1 METIA
6 AKTLK
11 LYLFVQLAYIN
22 IVLPIDGNCQGARES
37 CIVYK
42 WGTNP
47 TGIQSVF
54 GQQPSFRSANLLPFN
69 EYNPPLSQGKTAGRL
84 VTNQKPKAI
93 PDKQ

>member
-1 METIA
+1 MAIA
-6 AKTLK
+6 KEHVKVA
-11 LYLFVQLAYIN
+11 LYTSGGQTRQTFKVF
-22 IVLPIDGNCQGARES
+22 
-37 CIVYK
+37 
-42 WGTNP
+42 
-47 TGIQSVF
+47 F